1 MGMDEI
7 ATDEMHQLDEGQTAR
22 CLSKIIKIYLLI
34 LKKKKKMPKQACTWS
49 YYGQGIII
57 EIKVYTVPTIIGV

>member
-1 MGMDEI
+1 MADMDMDEI

-34 LKKKKKMPKQACTWS
+34 LKKKKKNA
-49 YYGQGIII
+49 
-57 EIKVYTVPTIIGV
+57 